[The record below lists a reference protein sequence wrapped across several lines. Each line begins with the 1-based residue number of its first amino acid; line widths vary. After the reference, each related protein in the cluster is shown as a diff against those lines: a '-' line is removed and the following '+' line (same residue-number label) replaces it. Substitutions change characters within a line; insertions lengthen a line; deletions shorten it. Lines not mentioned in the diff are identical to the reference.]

1 MNNQPTFSW
10 SKPTDTL
17 LQSQLANSQSTSWS
31 NNPLS
36 PGQAAAVHASVTDN
50 LQKIKEAFDPTSP
63 NCAFQYYFYNKVPA
77 DQAMLYSKPPNQRQD
92 KWDQAM
98 AKRPDA
104 SSIPVLAVGF
114 ADLQKRVALQD
125 NQVVAYRTRMHEIN
139 NKLDELSTRHDIY
152 TTVKAA
158 EIKNR
163 HRKLVHRTLSL
174 AVKIQVLK
182 SRGFVLRPDEELLK
196 QTLENLNAQIDDPAV
211 FGRINEVWARMGVLR
226 EKARALEQTY
236 KQNSKRMSASYD
248 EDHLEKFT
256 KILKEQQKGIAYVAN
271 VLGTDLEQVT
281 KWIEELEKRKKGTA
295 SS

>member
-1 MNNQPTFSW
+1 MNSQPSFSW
-10 SKPTDTL
+10 SRPNDTL
-17 LQSQLANSQSTSWS
+17 LQSQTANNQSINRS

-36 PGQAAAVHASVTDN
+36 PGQAAAVHANVTDN

-63 NCAFQYYFYNKVPA
+63 NCAFQYYFYNKVPV
-77 DQAMLYSKPPNQRQD
+77 DQAMLYSKPPNQSQD
-92 KWDQAM
+92 KWDEAIS
-98 AKRPDA
+98 KRPDA

-114 ADLQKRVALQD
+114 SDLQKRAALQN
-125 NQVVAYRTRMHEIN
+125 NQVAAYRGRMHEIN
-139 NKLDELSTRHDIY
+139 NKLDELGTRHDIY

-163 HRKLVHRTLSL
+163 HRKLIHRTLAL

-226 EKARALEQTY
+226 EKAKALEQTY
-236 KQNSKRMSASYD
+236 KQSSKLMSASYD
-248 EDHLEKFT
+248 EEQLEKFS
-256 KILKEQQKGIAYVAN
+256 KILIEQQKGIAYMAN
-271 VLGTDLEQVT
+271 VLGKDIEQVEQ
-281 KWIEELEKRKKGTA
+281 WIGDLEKRKRRI
-295 SS
+295 